1 MYKEEAQQ
9 HIKTSYKA
17 TINEDK
23 STDLLEVYEQEDKEF
38 TICEYYQRH

>member
-38 TICEYYQRH
+38 TICECYQRH